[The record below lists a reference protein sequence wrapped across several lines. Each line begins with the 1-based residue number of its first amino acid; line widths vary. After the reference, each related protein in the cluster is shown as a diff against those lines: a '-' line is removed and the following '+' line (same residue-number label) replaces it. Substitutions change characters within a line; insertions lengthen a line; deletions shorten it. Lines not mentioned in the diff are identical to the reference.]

1 MSSSVGLLLL
11 SACILFTCS
20 SAQKS
25 CRNRCGEPYS
35 RGNECQCDYECLS
48 HNECC
53 RNYESVCTERGSC
66 KGRCGE
72 HFKRGRQCHCD
83 IECVKYKQC
92 CPDYETQCT
101 TEDSSMEEEY
111 SEFEVTTPLDYIT
124 SEEAVSGS
132 KPSPY
137 DTDTFENQIELRPYP
152 LDSVTLPSI
161 TVSPL
166 ADKDPDIP
174 TFEPEQLSPNNS
186 DPNFPP
192 ISTGQ
197 AISQEPSEQYATT
210 TSTTDIKPASEQTDL
225 KADPTTTTTTKPTA
239 INPQSVFEQDT
250 DTFENQTELRPDLLG
265 SGTVPSIISSS
276 LADKDPDI
284 PSFEPEQL
292 SPNNSDPN
300 FPPIS
305 TEQTDLKT
313 DPTTLTT
320 AKATAINPQTV
331 FEEDQLSYLASVP
344 TLPPKMA
351 STRPNSTPMSEQSAT
366 TNSQSTSEPEPTP
379 SASAQANNTDHEPSN
394 PDDRLDPEVNLENQ
408 TDAQLEPSENT
419 TQEIQE
425 KDSTDKPTI
434 EKITEAQNEPQ
445 DMNSI
450 HSTKDSPTDPALIET
465 PASMKVSPS
474 PTKMPEKPIKPI
486 DTSKNLQ
493 DYQADANSDTNLCSD
508 LPVNGLTTIRNGS
521 VVVFRGHY
529 FWMLD
534 SRRKAGPAQLITD
547 FWGIPSPID
556 TVFTRC
562 NCHGKTYIFRG
573 DKYWRFEND
582 IMDVGF
588 PRPISEGFGLRGQV
602 VAALS
607 MPQYRSRRESV
618 FFFKTGGLAQRYSYL
633 NKPHCGS
640 KSTAVIVK
648 KRLRREAVPSLGQ
661 QIEISKTWVG
671 FPPTVTSAVSVRTT
685 GGDGYKYYVFSST
698 KYYSLKMEGDTPVI
712 LTPRAGQDKQK
723 SAKSWFR
730 CPETSNM

>member
-11 SACILFTCS
+11 SACVLFTCS

-25 CRNRCGEPYS
+25 CRNRCGEAYS
-35 RGNECQCDYECLS
+35 RSNECQCDYECLS

-83 IECVKYKQC
+83 IECIKYRQC

-111 SEFEVTTPLDYIT
+111 SELEVSTPLDYT
-124 SEEAVSGS
+124 ASEG
-132 KPSPY
+132 
-137 DTDTFENQIELRPYP
+137 
-152 LDSVTLPSI
+152 I

-166 ADKDPDIP
+166 ADKDPDILS
-174 TFEPEQLSPNNS
+174 FEPEQLSPNNS

-192 ISTGQ
+192 ISSSQ
-197 AISQEPSEQYATT
+197 AISQEPSEQYAAT
-210 TSTTDIKPASEQTDL
+210 TSPTDITPASEQTDL
-225 KADPTTTTTTKPTA
+225 EADPTTTTTTKPTA

-250 DTFENQTELRPDLLG
+250 DTYENQTELRPDLLD
-265 SGTVPSIISSS
+265 SGTVPSITVSP

-305 TEQTDLKT
+305 TSQAISQEPTQEPSEQFVTTTSPTDITPASEQTDLKA
-313 DPTTLTT
+313 DPTTPTT
-320 AKATAINPQTV
+320 TEPTAIHPQSV
-331 FEEDQLSYLASVP
+331 FEQDQPSYVASVP

-351 STRPNSTPMSEQSAT
+351 SPRPNSTLMSEQSAT

-394 PDDRLDPEVNLENQ
+394 PDDRHDPEVNLENQ

-425 KDSTDKPTI
+425 KDSTDKPTA
-434 EKITEAQNEPQ
+434 EKITEAQNETQ
-445 DMNSI
+445 NMNII

-465 PASMKVSPS
+465 PASMKVSLS

-486 DTSKNLQ
+486 DPSKNLQ
-493 DYQADANSDTNLCSD
+493 DLQEYQADTNSDTNLCSD
-508 LPVNGLTTIRNGS
+508 LPVNGLTTLRNGS

-534 SRRKAGPAQLITD
+534 SRRKAGPAQSITE

-618 FFFKTGGLAQRYSYL
+618 LFFKTGGLAQRYSYL
-633 NKPHCGS
+633 NKPNCGS
-640 KSTAVIVK
+640 KSTAVIV
-648 KRLRREAVPSLGQ
+648 KRLRREAVPSLGPQ
-661 QIEISKTWVG
+661 LEIRKTWLG

-685 GGDGYKYYVFSST
+685 GGDGYKYYVFSPS

-712 LTPRAGQDKQK
+712 LTPRAGQEKQK
-723 SAKSWFR
+723 SAKRWFR
-730 CPETSNM
+730 CPETSSM